1 MTYTL
6 EELKEYI
13 KDHVD
18 EVQILELLDIEA
30 DDLVER
36 FDDLIEDKYE
46 WLCTQLGLEGWA
58 EEDGDE

>member
-13 KDHVD
+13 KTHVD
-18 EVQILELLDIEA
+18 EVQILELLNIEA

-36 FDDLIEDKYE
+36 FDDIIEDRYE
-46 WLCTQLGLEGWA
+46 WLCQQLGLEDWK
-58 EEDGDE
+58 ETDD